1 MRKNLAN
8 YAQRFYRLCA
18 HFFANYFCHFL
29 PKTFLGFVLHI
40 AEYRIDLF
48 YVCGIDKIAY
58 RHLQN
63 FGLFVLLGP
72 IGCTNISRV
81 VTISKIPDVQQNV
94 IHK

>member
-1 MRKNLAN
+1 LPII
-8 YAQRFYRLCA
+8 
-18 HFFANYFCHFL
+18 FATFCQKL
-29 PKTFLGFVLHI
+29 FLGFVLHT

-48 YVCGIDKIAY
+48 YVYGIDKIAY
-58 RHLQN
+58 RFKN

-81 VTISKIPDVQQNV
+81 VTISKIADLQQNV